1 MILTQKSKTN
11 NIVVNPS
18 SALYAGVALWSSSSS
33 RAQPAVVA
41 LNPSTGAVI
50 WTKRLATGQ
59 SGHGGVRSCIMDG
72 SDIVCVG
79 YVAHNEPGFKFI
91 ADPGKPSVWRL
102 DSSGSVLSQQ
112 FLTIE
117 GLGQLAKIR
126 KVQSGNYKL

>member
-1 MILTQKSKTN
+1 
-11 NIVVNPS
+11 
-18 SALYAGVALWSSSSS
+18 
-33 RAQPAVVA
+33 
-41 LNPSTGAVI
+41 
-50 WTKRLATGQ
+50 
-59 SGHGGVRSCIMDG
+59 MDG

-126 KVQSGNYKL
+126 KVQSGNFKF